1 MQLEERS
8 NSKLVAVNEESRFD
22 EKEKDVPGEMTTEK
36 KKSFMLRQFS
46 ELFYNTESTKVN
58 MWISTSERVWELAE
72 VEKSFT

>member
-36 KKSFMLRQFS
+36 KKSFMLRQFL